1 MLSTSSQEV
10 SSPARVDTV
19 RLRGIVSQLVG
30 GMGAPIML
38 PQQEAEEEKEVEG
51 LLEQSSLVR
60 VFLRLLMLQQRLQVV
75 VVETEEKH
83 YNLLNQNYL

>member
-1 MLSTSSQEV
+1 
-10 SSPARVDTV
+10 
-19 RLRGIVSQLVG
+19 
-30 GMGAPIML
+30 ML

-60 VFLRLLMLQQRLQVV
+60 VFLSLLLLQQRLQVV

-83 YNLLNQNYL
+83 